1 MIRARHCWA
10 QVHGKDN
17 ISSSCLSKTHEGNP
31 HIVHGLGGRIAEEMA
46 KNGFGTR
53 TTLRCTPLQLSDPRS
68 TAIQTLVWSVYR
80 LVNGQPMLF
89 PTNARDAILVAW
101 VHLQVKCVQTLSNSK
116 IVGQPHGDCLGFDW
130 HAPVEFAIQSED
142 VNGMLIDASYNGQHE
157 ESFELGIVH
166 SNKFEDCDDA
176 AATMPVN
183 HGSTQPLTEETHNS
197 SELVELCLENVNNCD
212 AQSDVGVNSDPAI
225 HVKSCSHS
233 TSPDLELVPSADN
246 FHEPTHFSNPLQPR
260 SPFQQSGIA

>member
-1 MIRARHCWA
+1 ARHCWA

-166 SNKFEDCDDA
+166 CLNK
-176 AATMPVN
+176 
-183 HGSTQPLTEETHNS
+183 
-197 SELVELCLENVNNCD
+197 
-212 AQSDVGVNSDPAI
+212 
-225 HVKSCSHS
+225 
-233 TSPDLELVPSADN
+233 
-246 FHEPTHFSNPLQPR
+246 EPTNSKIVTTRQLQCHQMLVSTRIQLYMSNPALTQRPR
-260 SPFQQSGIA
+260 ISSWFLLLTTSMNRLIFQSSATQVAIPTIWHRVK